1 MAWIFINFDF
11 IDIHNRSGFLL
22 LKIEEY
28 HYITYHPDIL
38 PKYIMQA
45 LNRAV

>member
-1 MAWIFINFDF
+1 MTWIFINFDF
-11 IDIHNRSGFLL
+11 IDIHNRNGFFL

-28 HYITYHPDIL
+28 HYIIYPNIL
-38 PKYIMQA
+38 FKNVMQA